1 MGADAVERHEHIA
14 HAIGPLARRAALL
27 VAVLAAFLAVAEV
40 VGENA
45 VKSVVTGEVRVV
57 REVTLDRAHAVARL
71 PEVDH
76 AIEHDETRHSRFEL
90 SIVLLEVGIVL
101 TSAAALI
108 GVARLMLG
116 GALMGV
122 VGVAFL
128 VAGMLA

>member
-1 MGADAVERHEHIA
+1 MAADAVERHEETT
-14 HAIGPLARRAALL
+14 HALTPLARRAALL

-57 REVTLDRAHAVARL
+57 REVTLDRAHAIARL

-76 AIEHDETRHSRFEL
+76 AIAHDETRHSRFE
-90 SIVLLEVGIVL
+90 IAVVMLEVGIVL

-116 GALMGV
+116 GALLGL
-122 VGVAFL
+122 VGIVFL
-128 VAGMLA
+128 LAGLLA